1 MNYLTIP
8 FRYSSVIVSDE
19 LGLTDYPLEPQLSH
33 IRIAI
38 TDPIIHHIRTAQSLV
53 KQFGDYPLLYPQ
65 FNFDYPHDLEMAIMN
80 NEVQIWGYKFVNDND
95 KTTYKLD
102 IHPQYI
108 TRLTFGIR
116 FIEGGLNLEFYAL
129 SDDNIDDGEYLWEI
143 AGSKFINE
151 YFSKWELDSLN

>member
-8 FRYSSVIVSDE
+8 IRYASVIVSDE
-19 LGLTDYPLEPQLSH
+19 LGLTDFPQEPQLSH
-33 IRIAI
+33 IRVAI
-38 TDPIIHHIRTAQSLV
+38 TDTLIHHIIKAHSLV

-65 FNFDYPHDLEMAIMN
+65 FNFDYPHDLEMAIMSD
-80 NEVQIWGYKFVNDND
+80 EVQIWGYKYINETD
-95 KTTYKLD
+95 KTSYKID

-108 TRLTFGIR
+108 TRLTLGIR
-116 FIEGGLNLEFYAL
+116 FIEGGLNLEVLAL
-129 SDDNIDDGEYLWEI
+129 SDDNIDEGEYLWEI